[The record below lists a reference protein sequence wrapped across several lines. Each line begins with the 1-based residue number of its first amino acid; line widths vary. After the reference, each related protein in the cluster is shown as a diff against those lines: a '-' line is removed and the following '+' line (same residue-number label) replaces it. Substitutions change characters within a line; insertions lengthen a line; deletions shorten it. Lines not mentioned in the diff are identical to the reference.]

1 MGTISKRVGVVA
13 DGRLYADVSLSY
25 SEASKDI
32 ASNSSVI
39 NWTVHASQIPCNSFG
54 FAGTSRNSACT
65 IKAYINGT
73 CVISRSLGLIR
84 MANSNSW
91 SQSGSIRVTHNTD
104 GNKSISI
111 SLQIDRGGGNYNG
124 DPWTYGSAS
133 GSASLKLSF
142 IARASSISCPS
153 LTLGSAA
160 TIKITRASPSFTE
173 RIRYSF
179 GNASGEI
186 TPGTDKGSV
195 SWAPPLSLASQI
207 PKATSG
213 TGTLSCDTYYEGKC
227 IGTKSIQVRF
237 NLPSSIKPSLS
248 SISAVPVH
256 PSAISNWGIFVQ
268 TKSKAKL
275 TVNGAQGAYGSTIT
289 GYTIKGGGFQGNSSS
304 FETGLLNK
312 SGEISFEA
320 IVTDSRGR
328 KSDPKTIKISVV
340 PYSQPVLSK
349 YSAVRCL
356 ANGTPA
362 DEGTCVLGN
371 ITFSYSS
378 CSGKNAVTTS
388 VRYRRSGT
396 TSWTDAKTS
405 FSSGKAFVFGN
416 AAISAETSYDIELS
430 IKDAFGTVTI
440 YEMVSTA
447 EVLMDFKAG
456 GKGIAIGKV
465 SEKEN
470 AFELN
475 QNWNAYFHGKEILDL
490 LEAKVVYLEQRMQ
503 KLYPIGSIFTST
515 TDDDPADLMG
525 FGKWEKFAA
534 GRVLIGADGK
544 TYKSGS
550 TGGASTHKITADE
563 MPNHV
568 HPLSSDNLAHAFA
581 WGGKDKTVHIP
592 TNVAAGNGSG
602 NNLNAKQG
610 EWSHTSGT
618 GGGKA
623 MSLMQPYLVVNFW
636 KRTS

>member
-54 FAGTSRNSACT
+54 FTGTNRNSACT
-65 IKAYINGT
+65 IKAYINGI
-73 CVISRSLGLIR
+73 CVISRALGLIR
-84 MANSNSW
+84 MTNSNSW

-111 SLQIDRGGGNYNG
+111 SLQIDRGGGNYGG
-124 DPWTYGSAS
+124 DPWTYGSTS

-153 LTLGSAA
+153 LTLGSNA
-160 TIKITRASPSFTE
+160 TIKITRASSSFTE

-179 GNASGEI
+179 GKASEEI

-195 SWAPPLSLASQI
+195 SWTPPLSLASQI

-213 TGTLSCDTYYEGKC
+213 TGALYCDTYYEGKC

-237 NLPSSIKPSLS
+237 NLPSSVKPSLS
-248 SISAVPVH
+248 SISAVPVN
-256 PSAISNWGIFVQ
+256 PSAISSWGIFVQ

-328 KSDPKTIKISVV
+328 KSDPKTVKISVV
-340 PYSQPVLSK
+340 PYAQPVLSK

-378 CSGKNAVTTS
+378 CSGKNTVTTS

-396 TSWTDAKTS
+396 TSWTDTKTS

-475 QNWNAYFHGKEILDL
+475 QNWNAYFHGKEIQDL
-490 LEAKVVYLEQRMQ
+490 IKALIASEYKTVANRI
-503 KLYPIGSIFTST
+503 YPVGSIYISISPTNPGSLFGGTWVQISQGRFLLGESTSY
-515 TDDDPADLMG
+515 PA
-525 FGKWEKFAA
+525 K
-534 GRVLIGADGK
+534 
-544 TYKSGS
+544 S
-550 TGGASTHKITADE
+550 TGGESSHKLSGDE
-563 MPNHV
+563 MPSHNH
-568 HPLSSDNLAHAFA
+568 HLSNDSTAHSWA
-581 WGGKDKTVHIP
+581 WGGSGKTVN
-592 TNVAAGNGSG
+592 TQVDAAGGNGSG
-602 NNLNAKQG
+602 NKVNTKQG
-610 EWSHTSGT
+610 EWNSTAYS

-623 MSLMQPYLVVNFW
+623 HNNMPPYFVAYMW
-636 KRTS
+636 ERTK